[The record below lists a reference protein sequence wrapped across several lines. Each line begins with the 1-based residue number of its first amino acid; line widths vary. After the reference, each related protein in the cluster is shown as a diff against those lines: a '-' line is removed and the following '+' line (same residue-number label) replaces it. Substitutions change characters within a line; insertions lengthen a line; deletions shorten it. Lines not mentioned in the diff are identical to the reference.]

1 MNIVAADWLPYCLPF
16 RRPWQTSQGI
26 LGERHGRL
34 RRLQTDDGLTGWG
47 DCAPLPEFG
56 IDEAAAT
63 AFAEETARLDIT
75 ARRARL
81 PLGSW
86 LAGAPPRRSVA
97 VNAALGAI
105 STLTDAALAEAI
117 AARFTILKLKVGGAS
132 IAAEIARLQEIC
144 AALPAGVRLRLDA
157 NGAWDEV
164 SATAF
169 LAACASLPVE
179 GLEEPLRTPTLEAL
193 RRLQENVPF
202 RLALDESMHLVDND
216 FWRAPPV
223 GRLIIKPA
231 RLGGLLA
238 SMQLALRARKANVEC
253 IVTASLESACGL
265 TACAHLAAAI
275 APEACHGLATAD
287 WFVTDTGT
295 PPAIVG
301 GRLQLPQG
309 PGLGFTTLK
318 NDE

>member
-1 MNIVAADWLPYCLPF
+1 MNIVAADWLPYCLPLK
-16 RRPWQTSQGI
+16 RPWQTSQGSI
-26 LGERHGRL
+26 TERHGRL
-34 RRLQTDDGLTGWG
+34 YRLQADDGLIGWG

-97 VNAALGAI
+97 VNAVLGPI
-105 STLTDAALAEAI
+105 SKVSDAALAEAI
-117 AARFTILKLKVGGAS
+117 AARFTILKLKVGTENLAL
-132 IAAEIARLQEIC
+132 EIERLQEIC
-144 AALPAGVRLRLDA
+144 AALPAGTRLRLDA
-157 NGAWDEV
+157 NGAWDEA

-169 LAACASLPVE
+169 LAACVALPVE
-179 GLEEPLRTPTLEAL
+179 GLEEPLRTPTLESL
-193 RRLQENVPF
+193 RRLQETVPF
-202 RLALDESMHLVDND
+202 RLALDESIHLVNED

-223 GRLIIKPA
+223 GRLVIKPA
-231 RLGGLLA
+231 RHGGLLA

-287 WFVTDTGT
+287 WFATDTGP
-295 PPAIVG
+295 PPAIIA
-301 GRLQLPQG
+301 GRLQVPQG
-309 PGLGFTTLK
+309 HGLGFSTSTNLG
-318 NDE
+318 

>member
-16 RRPWQTSQGI
+16 RRPWQTSQGSFS
-26 LGERHGRL
+26 ERHGRL

-56 IDEAAAT
+56 IDEAAAA

-75 ARRARL
+75 TRRARL

-97 VNAALGAI
+97 VNAALGPL

-117 AARFTILKLKVGGAS
+117 AARFIILKLKVGGAPV
-132 IAAEIARLQEIC
+132 AAEIARLQEIC
-144 AALPAGVRLRLDA
+144 ATLPPGVRLRLDA
-157 NGAWDEV
+157 NGAWDEA
-164 SATAF
+164 SAATF
-169 LAACASLPVE
+169 LAACVSLPVE
-179 GLEEPLRTPTLEAL
+179 GLEEPLCAPTLEAL
-193 RRLQENVPF
+193 RRLQESVPF
-202 RLALDESMHLVDND
+202 RLALDESMHLVDDD

-253 IVTASLESACGL
+253 IVTTSLESACGL

-287 WFVTDTGT
+287 WFASDTGT
-295 PPAIVG
+295 PPAIVA
-301 GRLQLPQG
+301 GRMQLPQG
-309 PGLGFTTLK
+309 PGLGFS
-318 NDE
+318 